1 MLNQCC
7 IMLISINSYLIKIV
21 FFYIL
26 WALPSLPCVHFFL
39 KIMFKCKTVQIICV
53 NEPSPGHEAAISD
66 PVPVT
71 SGPEQPIESLPEAEV
86 LSFQGHQSPDRG
98 EANNFCNDS
107 RVPLALLFSLSRSH
121 SHAHTHTTSPL
132 ISS

>member
-1 MLNQCC
+1 MNPPPQA
-7 IMLISINSYLIKIV
+7 V
-21 FFYIL
+21 
-26 WALPSLPCVHFFL
+26 
-39 KIMFKCKTVQIICV
+39 
-53 NEPSPGHEAAISD
+53 ISD

-107 RVPLALLFSLSRSH
+107 RVPLAFVFSLSLAHTHMHTHTHNLTSDLFINTPEHPILLSQAIARFSSLHLLFSFIPFL
-121 SHAHTHTTSPL
+121 L
-132 ISS
+132 FFLK